1 MKLKDLLQGINVL
14 ECNADPETDITGV
27 VRDTRKEI
35 PAGSLFVAVSGFAF
49 DGNRYI
55 PMALDKGASVVVT
68 SRKPEGNVPY
78 VLVGGELLRQ
88 K

>member
-14 ECNADPETDITGV
+14 ESTADMDMEITGI

-49 DGNRYI
+49 DGNRYLFANSRI
-55 PMALDKGASVVVT
+55 ASIN
-68 SRKPEGNVPY
+68 GNPS
-78 VLVGGELLRQ
+78 
-88 K
+88 

>member
-14 ECNADPETDITGV
+14 ECTADQNMDITSI
-27 VRDTRKEI
+27 VRDTRKEV

-55 PMALDKGASVVVT
+55 PMAMEKE
-68 SRKPEGNVPY
+68 R
-78 VLVGGELLRQ
+78 
-88 K
+88 